1 MDSTLLTGPKH
12 ADLERKAFEKAANI
26 ADDSLGSV
34 LLIARNDAR
43 RSEAKGRW
51 AEAHKPLCLHAET
64 MMRSFESGMKSSI
77 HQFNP
82 FPAN

>member
-34 LLIARNDAR
+34 LYIARNDAR
-43 RSEAKGRW
+43 RSEVKD
-51 AEAHKPLCLHAET
+51 
-64 MMRSFESGMKSSI
+64 
-77 HQFNP
+77 Q
-82 FPAN
+82 